1 MVQYDI
7 EYIII
12 LLILGLLFVF
22 SLSPRKSSGRIFILF
37 TIDKKM
43 SNAIKGIACV
53 FVLMGHWATMRIVN
67 NDLHLGGAVSV
78 VVYYLSANIAL
89 TWFMFFS
96 GYGMSLKR
104 IPPPLLQG

>member
-12 LLILGLLFVF
+12 LLILGLLFIF
-22 SLSPRKSSGRIFILF
+22 GLSPRKSSGRIFISF
-37 TIDKKM
+37 IIDKKM
-43 SNAIKGIACV
+43 SNVIKGIACI

-67 NDLHLGGAVSV
+67 NDFHLKGVVSI

-89 TWFMFFS
+89 T
-96 GYGMSLKR
+96 
-104 IPPPLLQG
+104 